1 MLNNNNTN
9 WTMDAIEKESIVSKT
24 SGSVPSMG
32 KNPLYLRTFVGPIV
46 RENRAWFIV
55 FLLLLVIGAQAMALW
70 QLFPLKE
77 RIPYVMEVE
86 RTTGR
91 VVIAENVLKKYNV
104 TQANVDYFLAQWVKW
119 VDSLNENAISRDLP
133 MAASWTRGD
142 AVNQLQDYITRNE
155 YAKRIV
161 KEPSKTTEVQ
171 IKTIS
176 YINEGKNALVRYD
189 MVERSSGNE
198 VARTPRLLTATLT
211 LITPEPGSDEEKT
224 NPIGV
229 TISRFSIANETAR

>member
-1 MLNNNNTN
+1 MLNKNNESLD
-9 WTMDAIEKESIVSKT
+9 MSAIDNVSIVSKT

-32 KNPLYLRTFVGPIV
+32 KYPLYLNAFVGPIV
-46 RENRAWFIV
+46 RENRAWFIN
-55 FLLLLVIGAQAMALW
+55 FLLLGVIAAQAMALW

-119 VDSLNENAISRDLP
+119 VDSLNENALSRDLP

-161 KEPSKTTEVQ
+161 KEPGKTTEVQ

-189 MVERSSGNE
+189 FVERSSGNE
-198 VARTPRLLTATLT
+198 VARTPRLLTATVT
-211 LITPEPGSDEEKT
+211 LITPEPGSDEERA

-229 TISRFSIANETAR
+229 TISRFSIANETTR